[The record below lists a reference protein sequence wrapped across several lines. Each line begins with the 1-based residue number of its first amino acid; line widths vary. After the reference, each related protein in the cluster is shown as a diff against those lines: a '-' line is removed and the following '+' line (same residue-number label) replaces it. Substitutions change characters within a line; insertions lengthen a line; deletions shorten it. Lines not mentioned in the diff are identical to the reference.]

1 MKNVKVSIV
10 IPVYN
15 AESYLTDCIES
26 IINQSYQNIEI
37 ILVDDGS
44 TDNSGSICDNY
55 AKKDNRIKVIHEK
68 NSGVSTAR
76 NSGIKASSSGY
87 VNFIDSDDIVHSD
100 YIKKLVE
107 NVNSDLLPICRIE
120 EFQDRVTIK
129 NEDNGIINLN
139 KDRFIELCKLT
150 LLNTPCCKLYNLDII
165 RNNNICFDTKLSL
178 GEDLLFNLDYLKH
191 IDKIVI
197 VDQVLYYYR
206 RSESNTLSTAYNPK
220 MPEIQS
226 ILFDKYTDFFKVLSM
241 DNSTSRIY
249 DSYRYSILAIMIE
262 NEFKNK
268 SVNFLERCL
277 NVKKI
282 LKDSNM
288 KKRINSIHNPNNKF
302 RFLLIKHHLILTY
315 KIVNKI
321 KSII

>member
-15 AESYLTDCIES
+15 AESYLTDCIDS

-44 TDNSGSICDNY
+44 TDNSGNICDNY
-55 AKKDNRIKVIHEK
+55 AKKDNRVKVIHQE

-76 NSGIKASSSGY
+76 NNGIKACSSEY

-120 EFQDRVTIK
+120 EFQGKAIIK
-129 NEDNGIINLN
+129 NGDNGVINLN
-139 KDRFIELCKLT
+139 KDRFIELCKIA
-150 LLNTPCCKLYNLDII
+150 LLNTPCCKLYNVDII
-165 RNNNICFDTKLSL
+165 RNNNIYFDTKLSL
-178 GEDLLFNLDYLKH
+178 GEDLLFNLDYLKY
-191 IDKIVI
+191 INKIVI

-206 RSESNTLSTAYNPK
+206 RSECNTLSTAYNPN

-226 ILFDKYTDFFKVLSM
+226 ILFDRYTDFFKVLSM
-241 DNSTSRIY
+241 DNSISRIY
-249 DSYRYSILAIMIE
+249 DSYRYSILAIIIE

-268 SVNFLERCL
+268 SVNFIKRCL

-282 LKDSNM
+282 LKDNKM
-288 KKRINSIHNPNNKF
+288 KERINSIHNPNNKL
-302 RFLLIKHHLILTY
+302 RFWLIKHRLILTY